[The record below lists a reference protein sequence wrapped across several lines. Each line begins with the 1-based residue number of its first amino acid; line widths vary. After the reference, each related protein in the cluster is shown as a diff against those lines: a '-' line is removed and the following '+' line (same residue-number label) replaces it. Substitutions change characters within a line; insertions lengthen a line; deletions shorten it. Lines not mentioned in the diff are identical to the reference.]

1 MNNVEEEEEGM
12 CGSWEGTEGIPFI
25 CTDEEPTGR
34 REEESDV
41 LETGGTRTSCSAL
54 RCIIK
59 EDGGGRGGLTSSFPF
74 LPLLLLLS

>member
-1 MNNVEEEEEGM
+1 M

-41 LETGGTRTSCSAL
+41 LETGGTRTSFLAP
-54 RCIIK
+54 
-59 EDGGGRGGLTSSFPF
+59 DVSS
-74 LPLLLLLS
+74 